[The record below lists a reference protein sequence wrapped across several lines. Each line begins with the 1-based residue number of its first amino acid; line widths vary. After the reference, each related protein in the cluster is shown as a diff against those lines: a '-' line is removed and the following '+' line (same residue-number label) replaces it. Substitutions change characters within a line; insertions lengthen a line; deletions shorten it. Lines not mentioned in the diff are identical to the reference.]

1 MSIPKGKLGR
11 LNRANS
17 RNRRLDRLRHTAPP
31 SFLPATTPIRVWSN
45 AFRR

>member
-1 MSIPKGKLGR
+1 MSIPKGRRVR
-11 LNRANS
+11 LSLANS